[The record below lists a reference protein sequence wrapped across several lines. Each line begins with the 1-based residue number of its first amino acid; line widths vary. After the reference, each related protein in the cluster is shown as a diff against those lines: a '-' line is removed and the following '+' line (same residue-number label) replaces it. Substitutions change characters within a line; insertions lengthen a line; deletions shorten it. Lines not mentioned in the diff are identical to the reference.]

1 MFADPLKVL
10 KGKDIKITD
19 QITVH
24 QPTIDEIEA
33 FGERK
38 FFSTFYT
45 LCSIPSDMKS
55 ALWDKKI
62 DWTKISDYDFFI
74 MLSKGFSQNET
85 EIVLPDVDL
94 SKMEIESYN
103 GKTLLISPDGKT
115 AISEEIYVVLIEYI
129 REFLGYIP
137 KVEKYANKITR
148 DVFIKEDRKRRK
160 KNAGKPFE
168 SIIHPMIITLVNTEE
183 FPYNYETVFNTT
195 LYQLTKSYYQID
207 KKKKACA
214 LLQGSMS
221 GFIDSSK
228 IKRSSLDWSYK
239 SNTGTN

>member
-10 KGKDIKITD
+10 KGEDIIITD
-19 QITVH
+19 SIVLH
-24 QPTIDEIEA
+24 QPSIAEIEA
-33 FGERK
+33 FSERK

-74 MLSKGFSQNET
+74 MLSKGFSQEETSIILPGIDLSNMET
-85 EIVLPDVDL
+85 ENF
-94 SKMEIESYN
+94 N
-103 GKTLLISPDGKT
+103 GKILLVSSDGRT
-115 AISEEIYVVLIEYI
+115 IISEEVYTVMIEYI

-160 KNAGKPFE
+160 KNVGKPFD
-168 SIIHPMIITLVNTEE
+168 SIILPMIITLVNTEE

-214 LLQGSMS
+214 LIQGSMS

-228 IKRSSLDWSYK
+228 IKKTALDWSYK
-239 SNTGTN
+239 KIGTN